1 MVIVRA
7 DTNGNVF
14 GYETIEPEQSK
25 PKKLRRK
32 LKPSRLRMSES
43 DQLVQDNIDYEQIP
57 IIAQSPKY
65 ADERT
70 KKPRKIRYKPMESK
84 VKVRIFDI

>member
-1 MVIVRA
+1 
-7 DTNGNVF
+7 
-14 GYETIEPEQSK
+14 
-25 PKKLRRK
+25 
-32 LKPSRLRMSES
+32 MSES

-65 ADERT
+65 AGERT